1 MDLGVLLFIAHR
13 SLEERAY
20 DAVVGAGATDVTVAQ
35 ARLVGQLAPEG
46 SRLTELAARA
56 RVTKQTAGHLV
67 DQLERAGY
75 VERTADPS
83 DGRARLVRMTAKA
96 EALVPVARTAVA
108 GALDEWC
115 DHIGDARMEQLR
127 EALTMIREITDPWR

>member
-20 DAVVGAGATDVTVAQ
+20 DAVVGAGATDVTAAQ

-67 DQLERAGY
+67 DQLARAGY

-96 EALVPVARTAVA
+96 EALVPVARTAVE
-108 GALDEWC
+108 GALDEWR
-115 DHIGDARMEQLR
+115 DHIGADRMEQLR

>member
-1 MDLGVLLFIAHR
+1 MNLGVLLFVAYR

-20 DAVVGAGATDVTVAQ
+20 DAVVGAGATDVTAAQ
-35 ARLVGQLAPEG
+35 ARLIGQLAPEG

-75 VERTADPS
+75 VERAADPS
-83 DGRARLVRMTAKA
+83 DGRARLVRMTPSA
-96 EALVPVARTAVA
+96 EALVPIANAAVE
-108 GALDEWC
+108 GALEEWRA
-115 DHIGDARMEQLR
+115 HIGDARMVQLR